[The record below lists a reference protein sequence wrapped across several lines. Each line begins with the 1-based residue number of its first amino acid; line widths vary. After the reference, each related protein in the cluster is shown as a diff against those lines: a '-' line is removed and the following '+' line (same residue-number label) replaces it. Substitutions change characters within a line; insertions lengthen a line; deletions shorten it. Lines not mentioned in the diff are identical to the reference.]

1 MSTISAPRRVSKGRR
16 IRKPPP
22 TKVRNA
28 RTVYVSLQVSRSFL
42 VYTFIDL
49 LVDPEPLALPHENL

>member
-28 RTVYVSLQVSRSFL
+28 RTVYVSLQIQDLFLFIRSSIF
-42 VYTFIDL
+42 
-49 LVDPEPLALPHENL
+49 